1 MRGFHN
7 IISRKVPKEHSR
19 AAKAPSP
26 LSSLSSLA
34 CFILSSVQFTKFMA
48 STITLPQLS
57 CLLLQGLVL
66 GPLSLVILPDVSSRM
81 RQNTLDYDR
90 VLVESSILE
99 RGQKDKQGLMDLLK
113 LGLILVILRNRS

>member
-1 MRGFHN
+1 
-7 IISRKVPKEHSR
+7 
-19 AAKAPSP
+19 
-26 LSSLSSLA
+26 
-34 CFILSSVQFTKFMA
+34 MA

-99 RGQKDKQGLMDLLK
+99 RGQKDKQALMDLLK
-113 LGLILVILRNRS
+113 LGLKHYLYLGIEAKFYL